1 MIKVLNLENA
11 PLSDRNGSYGGAAG
25 SKEGILID
33 REYWLVKYPKSTRS
47 MRGTLLSYTTSALSE
62 YIGSHIYS
70 ILGYSV
76 HETKLGIRNG
86 KLVVACKDF
95 CEYPGELREI
105 RTLKNIYNDKLESML
120 ESEAG
125 TVSDTHSVDLKEI
138 LLQLEY
144 NPILSKVLGL
154 KDRFWDLVII
164 DGLINNNDRNNGNWG
179 LLYRKDAY
187 QIAPVFDNGA
197 AFSNKATDESL
208 SARLNV
214 PQKMEASALNTVS
227 IYAQDGQNYT
237 FKKLLAEYQRY
248 PDLCAA
254 IKRNVPLIG
263 ESMPAIKLFIEHIP
277 ESVNGI
283 PVCSPVRKAAYIQ
296 DMQMRLDR
304 LLLPTFEKVTELESL
319 QLSAHRGR
327 QSENTCRR
335 KSIRDRDER

>member
-125 TVSDTHSVDLKEI
+125 TVSDTHSVALKEI

-164 DGLINNNDRNNGNWG
+164 DGLSIITTGTMETGVCCIEKMLIRSR
-179 LLYRKDAY
+179 LYL
-187 QIAPVFDNGA
+187 I
-197 AFSNKATDESL
+197 T
-208 SARLNV
+208 
-214 PQKMEASALNTVS
+214 ALH
-227 IYAQDGQNYT
+227 
-237 FKKLLAEYQRY
+237 F
-248 PDLCAA
+248 P
-254 IKRNVPLIG
+254 IK
-263 ESMPAIKLFIEHIP
+263 
-277 ESVNGI
+277 
-283 PVCSPVRKAAYIQ
+283 Q
-296 DMQMRLDR
+296 QMNRWQH
-304 LLLPTFEKVTELESL
+304 V
-319 QLSAHRGR
+319 
-327 QSENTCRR
+327 
-335 KSIRDRDER
+335 

>member
-33 REYWLVKYPKSTRS
+33 RDYWLVKYPKSTRS

-120 ESEAG
+120 E
-125 TVSDTHSVDLKEI
+125 EI

-164 DGLINNNDRNNGNWG
+164 DGLSIITTGTMETGVCCIEKMLIRSR
-179 LLYRKDAY
+179 LYL
-187 QIAPVFDNGA
+187 I
-197 AFSNKATDESL
+197 T
-208 SARLNV
+208 
-214 PQKMEASALNTVS
+214 ALH
-227 IYAQDGQNYT
+227 
-237 FKKLLAEYQRY
+237 F
-248 PDLCAA
+248 P
-254 IKRNVPLIG
+254 IK
-263 ESMPAIKLFIEHIP
+263 
-277 ESVNGI
+277 
-283 PVCSPVRKAAYIQ
+283 Q
-296 DMQMRLDR
+296 QMNRWQH
-304 LLLPTFEKVTELESL
+304 V
-319 QLSAHRGR
+319 
-327 QSENTCRR
+327 
-335 KSIRDRDER
+335 